1 MFQAKFSQFSDSRR
15 NNFDF
20 LRFLFASLV
29 MVNHGSMLLV
39 YRKHSELLSWAMHG
53 KTNFGVWSVAC
64 FFSISGFLISQSWER
79 SRGVGDFLRKRVLR
93 IYPGWIVNLLFCVL
107 LVAPLSRPDH
117 HLHLRDPATW
127 QFFLPLTLQHGPVGL
142 PGVFLFNPFP
152 VWVNGSLWTIPWEF
166 VCYLM
171 VAALGL
177 AGAFRSRTVTLAL
190 FAALLAYNLGP
201 GHPHNIGWGDRPAVV
216 PYFGNV
222 MALFGLAAPYL
233 GGVLL
238 YLYRDVVPRSRVL
251 AVGALAALIL
261 LAWWPPLSPLWPLA
275 YPIFNCYLLF
285 YVAYGSRIA
294 LHDFGRRGDLSYGV
308 YLYGFPIQQT
318 LIQHIQHRGHVLT
331 PLTLFLTAWP
341 LACFF
346 AMLSWRYVEKPFLKL
361 KAKPRP
367 APPDLREALPVV
379 TAPVAQ
385 DSAPA

>member
-29 MVNHGSMLLV
+29 MVNHGYLLLQ
-39 YRKHSELLSWAMHG
+39 YHEHPEPLSWAMDG
-53 KTNFGVWSVAC
+53 RTNFGVWSVAC

-79 SRGVGDFLRKRVLR
+79 SRGVGDFLRKRVPADLPR
-93 IYPGWIVNLLFCVL
+93 VDRQPPLLCL
-107 LVAPLSRPDH
+107 LVAPFSRANH
-117 HLHLRDPATW
+117 QLHLQDPATR
-127 QFFLPLTLQHGPVGL
+127 QYFLPLALHPAPVGL
-142 PGVFLFNPFP
+142 PGVFLCNPFP

-177 AGAFRSRTVTLAL
+177 AGAFRSRPVTLAL
-190 FAALLAYNLGP
+190 FMALLAYNLGP
-201 GHPHNIGWGDRPAVV
+201 GHPHNISWGDRTVNV

-238 YLYRDVVPRSRVL
+238 YLYRDVVPRSRAL
-251 AVGALAALIL
+251 AVGALAALVL
-261 LAWWPPLSPLWPLA
+261 LAWWPPLSLCWPLA

-285 YVAYGSRIA
+285 YVAYSSRLA

-318 LIQHIQHRGHVLT
+318 LIQHIQHMGYALT
-331 PLTLFLTAWP
+331 PLTLSLTAWP

-346 AMLSWRYVEKPFLKL
+346 AMLSWRCIEKPFLKL
-361 KAKPRP
+361 KAKPRL
-367 APPDLREALPVV
+367 APPDHRDALPAVA
-379 TAPVAQ
+379 APVAQ
-385 DSAPA
+385 DSTPA